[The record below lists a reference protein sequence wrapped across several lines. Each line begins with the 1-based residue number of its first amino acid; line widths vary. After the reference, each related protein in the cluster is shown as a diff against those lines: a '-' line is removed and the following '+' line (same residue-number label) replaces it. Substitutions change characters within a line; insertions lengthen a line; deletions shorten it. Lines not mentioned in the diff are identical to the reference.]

1 MFKKYREVYKVLE
14 RRWQTV
20 HGFSFR
26 DFSGWNAAQQ
36 SYITRYRPL
45 WLIIED
51 WATMQ
56 RILVTHEGRDMEITY
71 PAIVLAQCNTKR
83 QLQFQLFTVL
93 VSVHSNPTRKHFLPV
108 AIIRLH
114 SLYHINLYFAVFST
128 VCGPCS
134 SIQQALFMS

>member
-36 SYITRYRPL
+36 SYITRFRPL

-51 WATMQ
+51 RATMQ
-56 RILVTHEGRDMEITY
+56 RIWVTHEGRDMRITY
-71 PAIVLAQCNTKR
+71 AAMDDQGRNCGESHHIRCNSKTQLAQE
-83 QLQFQLFTVL
+83 LEGLFSRL
-93 VSVHSNPTRKHFLPV
+93 DV
-108 AIIRLH
+108 A
-114 SLYHINLYFAVFST
+114 A
-128 VCGPCS
+128 
-134 SIQQALFMS
+134 

>member
-56 RILVTHEGRDMEITY
+56 RIWVTMRLWMTRAATTGRATASAV
-71 PAIVLAQCNTKR
+71 PARPNSLKSWKGCSACWMWLRKR
-83 QLQFQLFTVL
+83 RQNNQRPERHAMACPSGLILCRRI
-93 VSVHSNPTRKHFLPV
+93 SAWIYWKNSTR
-108 AIIRLH
+108 
-114 SLYHINLYFAVFST
+114 
-128 VCGPCS
+128 
-134 SIQQALFMS
+134 